1 MLTLARVALALAMT
15 LGAIL
20 GGILA
25 LIGHGGM
32 SALIVLFLG
41 LGSAALTMP
50 DL

>member
-1 MLTLARVALALAMT
+1 MLTLTRVILALAMT

-25 LIGHGGM
+25 LIGHGGGP
-32 SALIVLFLG
+32 ALVVLILG